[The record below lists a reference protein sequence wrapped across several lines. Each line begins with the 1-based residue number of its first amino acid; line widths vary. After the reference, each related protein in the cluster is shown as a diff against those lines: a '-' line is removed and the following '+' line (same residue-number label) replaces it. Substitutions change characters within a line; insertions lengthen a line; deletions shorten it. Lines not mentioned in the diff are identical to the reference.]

1 MKKHP
6 LRNMTKQ
13 TKIGIGILLVL
24 LVLVGLVFADTYYG
38 SGKIRQFFVRTSST
52 QTEQKTGNGVLETM
66 ELDVGSQS
74 SFAVFGKAFLHC
86 TKDGVKFYDST
97 GNQRWS
103 DTFTMTSPKLIQE
116 GNYMAVGDM
125 NGKSL
130 RVYDQNGMLYQIQLE
145 GSLTQFALNE
155 NGYLSLI
162 EKQAN
167 GSQILIYNNSG
178 TLLKGRVE
186 ESAGVYPVS
195 TDISDDNKSF
205 AVSYVDTTDVKI
217 IGKVLFFYISSTDSE
232 KVTDSMFASVIKENE
247 VMGTVSYG
255 SGVLRAV
262 SDKQLYGFGTDG
274 SEKWAYAFPNVVDNI
289 SFQNKGMAVLVLGDA
304 AVGQESRPDNTIC
317 WVDGNGKETAS
328 YESAKEITYFSAWE
342 DGVIAGS
349 QSDFAGLRH
358 TGSVEWTYQAVQ
370 DVSQMVPMEKFT
382 KVLVVMQ
389 DQALILDMTKNTD
402 GAGLTAPEAPEI
414 EGVVVVDEMTPSD
427 TDSQTEET
435 GQETPETTG
444 ENENT
449 GTAEET
455 TEQNAEENTPEE
467 TAGAENGGETAPE
480 DETAPADETA
490 PETGTETAE

>member
-13 TKIGIGILLVL
+13 TKIGIVILLVL
-24 LVLVGLVFADTYYG
+24 AILAALVFADTYYG
-38 SGKIRQFFVRTSST
+38 SGRLRQLFVQSSST
-52 QTEQKTGNGVLETM
+52 QTEQKTGSGVLETM

-74 SFAVFGKAFLHC
+74 SFAVFGKSYLHC

-116 GNYMAVGDM
+116 GSYMAVGDM
-125 NGKSL
+125 NGKTL
-130 RVYDQNGMLYQIQLE
+130 RVYGQSGMLYQIQLE

-186 ESAGVYPVS
+186 ESVGVYPVS
-195 TDISDDNKSF
+195 TDVSDDNKSF

-217 IGKVLFFYISSTDSE
+217 IGKVLFFYINSTDSE
-232 KVTDSMFASVIKENE
+232 NVTDSMFASVIKENE

-255 SGVLRAV
+255 RNGLRAV

-274 SEKWAYAFPNVVDNI
+274 SEKWAYSFTNVIDYI
-289 SFQNKGMAVLVLGDA
+289 SFQNKDTAVLVLGDA
-304 AVGQESRPDNTIC
+304 AAGQESRPDNTIC
-317 WVDGNGKETAS
+317 WVDGNGKETAA
-328 YESAKEITYFSAWE
+328 YESAKEITYFSVWE

-349 QSDFAGLRH
+349 QNDFAGLRH
-358 TGSVEWTYQAVQ
+358 TGSEEWTYQAVQ

-389 DQALILDMTKNTD
+389 DRALILDMTKNTD
-402 GAGLTAPEAPEI
+402 GAGLTVPEAPEI
-414 EGVVVVDEMTPSD
+414 EGVVVVDEMTPAE
-427 TDSQTEET
+427 TEDSQPASDGEES
-435 GQETPETTG
+435 
-444 ENENT
+444 T
-449 GTAEET
+449 GTAD
-455 TEQNAEENTPEE
+455 
-467 TAGAENGGETAPE
+467 GAENAGDTDVTQDQNMEEEIAPE
-480 DETAPADETA
+480 DTTGDENSGETSSAYETVPA
-490 PETGTETAE
+490 TETESAE